1 MHLTVLLEGHVLLF
15 SALANPENTL
25 VFLTLSQKETSLL
38 LNQTKAACS
47 QVGHGGKI
55 LLWDAGWA

>member
-15 SALANPENTL
+15 SALANLENTL

-38 LNQTKAACS
+38 LNQTKAARS
-47 QVGHGGKI
+47 QIGHGGKI